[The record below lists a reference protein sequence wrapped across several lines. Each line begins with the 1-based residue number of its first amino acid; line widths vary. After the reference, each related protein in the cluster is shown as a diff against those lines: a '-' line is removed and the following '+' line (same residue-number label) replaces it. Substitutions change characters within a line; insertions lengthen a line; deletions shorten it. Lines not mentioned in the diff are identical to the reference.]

1 MHTDH
6 KVPAEFAIA
15 DQSSKTIISQI
26 VEQIVPL
33 QKGITIPAIESWYTN
48 AARKGKVYVLRDGM
62 LACRRNGRLLFYYN
76 EGDLVGLETL
86 FPPIEVNLSSDF
98 AVVVD
103 EYPVESFLE
112 KINKDSSLAKLWC
125 EYSVHQFRLYS
136 ILVSIFVNDQEGYV
150 PEVRFFSPGEVI
162 SQQGCISEEIY
173 TLMDGRADVFI
184 DGSQVGKVQAD
195 EVFGTVAG
203 LTGQS
208 RSSSVIANT
217 DCMVAVI
224 PREHFKYLIYT
235 RPETVLKLIEDMAR
249 ALSSVNSRLVS
260 SACEP
265 QHKS

>member
-15 DQSSKTIISQI
+15 DQSSKTLIDHLLA
-26 VEQIVPL
+26 QIVPL
-33 QKGITIPAIESWYTN
+33 QKGVTIPATESWYATPG
-48 AARKGKVYVLRDGM
+48 RKGKVYVLRDGM
-62 LACRRNGRLLFYYN
+62 LAFRRNGRLLFYYN
-76 EGDLVGLETL
+76 EGDIVGLETL

-98 AVVVD
+98 AIVVD
-103 EYPVESFLE
+103 EYPLESFLE
-112 KINKDSSLAKLWC
+112 KINSNPNLSKIWC
-125 EYSVHQFRLYS
+125 EYCIQQFRLYS

-150 PEVRFFSPGEVI
+150 PEVRFFCPGEVI
-162 SQQGCISEEIY
+162 SQQGSISEEIY
-173 TLMDGRADVFI
+173 TLMDGRADVLI
-184 DGSQVGKVQAD
+184 DGVLVGKVQSD

-203 LTGQS
+203 LTSQR

-235 RPETVLKLIEDMAR
+235 RPDTVLKLIEDMAS

-260 SACEP
+260 ACEP
-265 QHKS
+265 IHD